1 MAHPSDETKRA
12 RDAGDPPRPA
22 VSTSEDLRK
31 LSDDKYR
38 YLFEVSPAIALVL
51 DLDGAVA
58 EVNGALEKA
67 TGFARNELIGRS
79 AVDFVVPAMRDEVLG
94 FLKRAAEG
102 EWTPAIEV
110 DVEAKDGSIRTILFS
125 PGHAFVYKGAAPVG
139 VLLTGIDVTERKR
152 TAERLL
158 RAARME
164 ALVGLAGSI
173 AHDFNNLL
181 TVILNYTGLAM
192 RDQETLDQTRDML
205 GEVLEAGK
213 RAQTLTQ
220 KLLMFSR
227 PQPPSASPVDLNG
240 LVRGMAER
248 LAGAAGRSWPVSFD
262 LAGELW
268 GVRIS
273 PGLIESALFSLVAN
287 AVESM
292 PVGGPVTVA
301 TANVEVAGGGPGGDM
316 PDGRYV
322 SLSVDDAGQG
332 IDESI
337 RERIFEPFFTAG
349 KSDQAKGLGLSV
361 VYGAVR
367 QCRGHVTVQ
376 STVGKGTR
384 VTMYFP
390 ANA

>member
-1 MAHPSDETKRA
+1 MIHPVDETKRTGN
-12 RDAGDPPRPA
+12 AGKSDVAPD
-22 VSTSEDLRK
+22 EDLRK
-31 LSDDKYR
+31 LTEDKYR

-51 DLDGAVA
+51 GIDGSIV

-67 TGFARNELIGRS
+67 TGFARKEIVGKS
-79 AVDFVVPAMRDEVLG
+79 AVDFVVPAMREQIVGL
-94 FLKRAAEG
+94 LRLIAEG
-102 EWTPAIEV
+102 EWTPAVEV
-110 DVEAKDGSIRTILFS
+110 DVVAKDGTTRTILFS
-125 PGHAFVYKGAAPVG
+125 PGHAFVYEGTTPVAF
-139 VLLTGIDVTERKR
+139 LLTGIDVTERRR
-152 TAERLL
+152 TAERLMK
-158 RAARME
+158 AARME

-181 TVILNYTGLAM
+181 TVILNYTGLAL
-192 RDQETLDQTRDML
+192 REQETLAETRDML
-205 GEVLEAGK
+205 GEVMEAGK
-213 RAQTLTQ
+213 RAQILTQ

-227 PQPPSASPVDLNG
+227 PQPQPAVLVDLSS
-240 LVRGMAER
+240 LVRGLADR
-248 LAGAAGRSWPVSFD
+248 LVAAAGRSWPVSFD
-262 LAGELW
+262 LAPELPE
-268 GVRIS
+268 VQIN
-273 PGLIESALFSLVAN
+273 PGLVESALFCLVAN

-292 PVGGPVTVA
+292 PEGGPVAVA
-301 TANVEVAGGGPGGDM
+301 AANVDVQGGGPGEDM

-322 SLSVDDAGQG
+322 TLSVTDAGKG

-367 QCRGHVTVQ
+367 QCGGHVTVQ

-390 ANA
+390 AA